1 MTARGSHKRRQ
12 VAEGHGADAGERRCI
27 VSGRL
32 LPRARM
38 IRFVVGP
45 DRSLVA
51 DLDQRLPGRGLWL
64 EARKDILA
72 EAASGRHFSRAVRG
86 PVEVPPDL
94 VPRVEAGLAMRCG
107 NLIGLARRAGA
118 AVAGFE
124 KTRAALKNGTVC
136 LLISARDGAADGRG
150 KLVALASGVARA
162 EGLDAAELGAV
173 FGREGV
179 VHVAV
184 TDDRFAQRI
193 NVELARLEGV
203 RSAAAGQDE
212 ISGTT
217 QMG

>member
-1 MTARGSHKRRQ
+1 MTARSSHKRHLL
-12 VAEGHGADAGERRCI
+12 AGGHGAGDRRCI

-45 DRSLVA
+45 DRTLVA

-72 EAASGRHFSRAVRG
+72 EAASGRHFPRALRG

-94 VPRVEAGLAMRCG
+94 VQRVEAGLAMRCG

-124 KTRAALKNGTVC
+124 KTRSALKNSTAR

-150 KLVALASGVARA
+150 KLVALASGIARA

-184 TDDRFAQRI
+184 TDNRFAQRI
-193 NVELARLEGV
+193 NVELTRLEGV
-203 RSAAAGQDE
+203 RCAVGDQDE
-212 ISGTT
+212 FSGAA
-217 QMG
+217 QVG

>member
-1 MTARGSHKRRQ
+1 MTARSSHKR
-12 VAEGHGADAGERRCI
+12 HSPAGVDGTGDRRCI
-27 VSGRL
+27 VSGQL

-45 DRSLVA
+45 DRTLVA

-72 EAASGRHFSRAVRG
+72 EAASGRHFSRALRG

-94 VPRVEAGLAMRCG
+94 VRRVEAGLAMRCG
-107 NLIGLARRAGA
+107 NLIGLARRAGV

-124 KTRAALKNGTVC
+124 KTRSALKNGAAC

-150 KLVALASGVARA
+150 KLVALASGIARA
-162 EGLDAAELGAV
+162 EGLDAVELGAV

-184 TDDRFAQRI
+184 TDSRFAQRI

-203 RSAAAGQDE
+203 RGTLGDQDE
-212 ISGTT
+212 ISGAA